1 MDSILFFF
9 TLDDYDLVI
18 KKSAVDSI
26 NNLVISTG
34 IHELSLDILYEG
46 LSSRSEQGLI
56 EKNNFMNFFNEIFE
70 SSNEFDDF
78 TIILDTIFCSFDRNN
93 SGCVDMI
100 ELVCGLSVLCE
111 GNKSQKLAFAFNLI
125 DEDKDD
131 LLSSR
136 DLWRFFR
143 SILSV
148 LMNLSAV
155 SNENSLPNSTNLLD
169 KCSVWVVSNLLSWEK
184 AAFVSFEDLSDW
196 YTEVGHNIASFL
208 ELMDLKKWLPLT
220 VISSND
226 NSENKDDHEQEKFY
240 VSISPEYKLIFEGKH
255 SEFVISLSEKT
266 KLSSY
271 NPFVLAKYLE
281 SYCTGTGYITT
292 ESFRNFVIH
301 GFSEDNFSAM
311 DLLNLFDVLDIDNSG
326 NVPFVEIVTALS
338 VFCSGSKSDKLNF
351 GFQLWGD
358 EDETM
363 HIATVSNMMA
373 IYFKVF
379 IFISRLGEITSEIMT
394 YLSDSVNEKCD
405 LLCDRIEA
413 FICTDMVTFEIF
425 GDWYNSYGF
434 QNSPWLELISLR
446 KWIVD
451 SKSEPQ
457 SNYEEQYLLDNL
469 DSEKNDDDSEDD
481 SEDDELSDEES
492 SNEDDKYL
500 RKDDVEAFS
509 IVLYTHHSSF
519 NALAL
524 KVSIDTARLF
534 SRFSTTITLD
544 CEAINAFMKDTQDG
558 LLNKEKFIQI
568 KNNLFAASSSMVLK
582 SPSFSFTS
590 FFNAFDRA
598 QEGDFVESTEIGK
611 LLLLLY
617 FFVIF
622 IFF

>member
-1 MDSILFFF
+1 MDNILFFF
-9 TLDDYDLVI
+9 TLDDYDLII

-34 IHELSLDILYEG
+34 IHELSLDVLYEG
-46 LSSRSEQGLI
+46 LCSRSEQGLI

-78 TIILDTIFCSFDRNN
+78 TIILDSIFDSFDRNN
-93 SGCVDMI
+93 SGCVDMV

-155 SNENSLPNSTNLLD
+155 SNENSLPNSKKLLD

-220 VISSND
+220 VTSSND
-226 NSENKDDHEQEKFY
+226 NNENKDDNEQELFY
-240 VSISPEYKLIFEGKH
+240 VSISPDYKLIFEGKH

-281 SYCTGTGYITT
+281 SYSTSTGYVTN
-292 ESFRNFVIH
+292 ESFRAFVIH

-326 NVPFVEIVTALS
+326 NVPFVEIATALS

-351 GFQLWGD
+351 SFQLWGD

-363 HIATVSNMMA
+363 HITTVSNMMA

-379 IFISRLGEITSEIMT
+379 IFISRLGEITGEIMT

-413 FICTDMVTFEIF
+413 FICTDMVTFENF

-451 SKSEPQ
+451 SKSGSQ
-457 SNYEEQYLLDNL
+457 TSYEEQYSLDNCA
-469 DSEKNDDDSEDD
+469 SEERDNNSDDDEYSYEDSSDEDD
-481 SEDDELSDEES
+481 T
-492 SNEDDKYL
+492 YL
-500 RKDDVEAFS
+500 RQDDVEAFS

-534 SRFSTTITLD
+534 ARFSTTITLD
-544 CEAINAFMKDTQDG
+544 CDAINIFMKDTHDG
-558 LLNKEKFIQI
+558 LLNKEKFFRIT
-568 KNNLFAASSSMVLK
+568 NNLFESSSTKVIK
-582 SPSFSFTS
+582 SPTFSFSS

-598 QEGDFVESTEIGK
+598 QEGDFVESSEIGN
-611 LLLLLY
+611 LLL
-617 FFVIF
+617 
-622 IFF
+622 